1 MIALAFDVRGK
12 LAHFRRPDTT
22 ATHMT
27 YPFITPT
34 AARGLVGAILG
45 IEDFTTDDKIGI
57 QLLNP
62 VISVAQQMSMLG
74 KDGGG
79 TFNRP
84 TTIELLINP
93 AYRIFYVGNEFGEQ
107 LLHFLRK
114 DSAVYP
120 TYLGSAFAITKP
132 VFINSY
138 TRITNISDPAAHLNT
153 KTVIPTSIIKD
164 IEFESDRDYS
174 RAGGFMLKYKGN
186 RTFEKSVDFIYE
198 RSGKSIAFELASD
211 KLSPDIQVVQLEEDI
226 VCLS

>member
-1 MIALAFDVRGK
+1 MIALAFDVKGK

-45 IEDFTTDDKIGI
+45 IEDFTTNDKIGI

-74 KDGGG
+74 KDGG

-93 AYRIFYVGNEFGEQ
+93 AYRIFYIGNEYGDQ
-107 LLHFLRK
+107 LLLSLK
-114 DSAVYP
+114 EDSAVYP
-120 TYLGSAFAITKP
+120 TYLGSAYALTKP
-132 VFINSY
+132 VFFKEYNQIKDIRNSA
-138 TRITNISDPAAHLNT
+138 THLNT
-153 KTVIPTSIIKD
+153 KTVIPISIIKD
-164 IEFESDRDYS
+164 IQFESDRDYS
-174 RAGGFMLKYKGN
+174 RAGGFMLNYKGN
-186 RTFEKSVDFIYE
+186 RTFEKSIDFIYE
-198 RSGKSIAFELASD
+198 RSGKPITFELASD
-211 KLSPDIQVVQLEEDI
+211 VLSSDIQVVQLEEEI